1 MPLRIGPGQWLVDLV
16 RDGTGGLVREQ
27 RIMRAGET
35 LTVDVAAEGGFAA
48 VATRLPS

>member
-1 MPLRIGPGQWLVDLV
+1 VPLRIGPGRWLVDLV

-27 RIMRAGET
+27 HVMRGGET

-48 VATRLPS
+48 IATRVQ